1 MIVFCTQQSVPSLVV
16 IRKAFSI
23 SRRKEIQRSRGKTY
37 TEKETLEHTD
47 LNGMNRSNPFP
58 QGSEN
63 PTKDDTKLTWEPE
76 GLENTGKQGPIDQ
89 LNKARFNS
97 D

>member
-1 MIVFCTQQSVPSLVV
+1 
-16 IRKAFSI
+16 
-23 SRRKEIQRSRGKTY
+23 
-37 TEKETLEHTD
+37 
-47 LNGMNRSNPFP
+47 MNRSNPFP